1 MLRFSP
7 ANAKLKRMKQNDG
20 IASFLAGRRKIYSLD
35 LLSGHSCPFAQD
47 CLSKVIVD
55 NGKRK
60 IQDGPHTKFRCFSA
74 SQEVLFP
81 DLYNLRSGNFTN
93 LRQLSFHEMVKLI
106 ESSLPPNLGVCRLH
120 VGGDFFNPAYFYA
133 WVNVARNHSDRLFY
147 AYTKSLSYWMKHR
160 SEIPDNLV
168 LTASYGGR
176 LDNLISLHGLR
187 YSKVVYSEPQ
197 AEILGLEIDHD
208 DSHAADPQKRDQSFA
223 LLVHGTQPKGSEA
236 SQALQLL
243 RKNEI
248 EHSYGR

>member
-7 ANAKLKRMKQNDG
+7 ANAKLKRMKTNDG
-20 IASFLAGRRKIYSLD
+20 IARFLAGRRKIYSLD

-81 DLYNLRSGNFTN
+81 DLYNLRNGNFIN

-106 ESSLPPNLGVCRLH
+106 ESSLPPDLGVCRLH

-133 WVNVARNHSDRLFY
+133 WLNVARNHSDRLFY

-160 SEIPDNLV
+160 SEIPNNLV

-176 LDNLISLHGLR
+176 LDNLISTYGFR

-197 AEILGLEIDHD
+197 AEMLGIEIDHD

-223 LLVHGTQPKGSEA
+223 LLIHGTQPKGSEA
-236 SQALQLL
+236 SAALQVL

-248 EHSYGR
+248 QHSYSR